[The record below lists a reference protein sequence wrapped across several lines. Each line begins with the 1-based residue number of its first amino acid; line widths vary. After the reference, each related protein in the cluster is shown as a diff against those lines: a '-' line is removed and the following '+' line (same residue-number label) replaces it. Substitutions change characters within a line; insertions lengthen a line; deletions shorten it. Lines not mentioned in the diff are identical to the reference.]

1 MNDRS
6 DQPRDP
12 ESGQVPPH
20 AGAEDPTVE
29 QPRTEA
35 ETAKLAEPADTAKAD
50 DAEKPA
56 EETTTAN
63 AQQAPPAPGQ
73 VPPAPGQAAYG
84 TPPPGWVPPAGFQAP
99 PRQGGFRRFAG
110 HRATQL
116 VGVGLLGMLIG
127 GGIVGGIAAATFH
140 DGGRPGIHRSYDGNG
155 GPGGRDFRGPGS
167 DNRGP
172 GFDGRGYGG

>member
-29 QPRTEA
+29 QPRPDADETTEA
-35 ETAKLAEPADTAKAD
+35 AKPVESAKSD
-50 DAEKPA
+50 DAEKPV
-56 EETTTAN
+56 EETTAAN

-84 TPPPGWVPPAGFQAP
+84 PPPPGWVPAGLQAP

-140 DGGRPGIHRSYDGNG
+140 DGGRPGIHRSYDG
-155 GPGGRDFRGPGS
+155 GRDNRGPGNF

-172 GFDGRGYGG
+172 GFDGRGGYGG

>member
-29 QPRTEA
+29 QPRPEA
-35 ETAKLAEPADTAKAD
+35 ETAKLEEPAEAAKSED
-50 DAEKPA
+50 VEKPA
-56 EETTTAN
+56 EETTAAN

-73 VPPAPGQAAYG
+73 VPPAQGQAAYG
-84 TPPPGWVPPAGFQAP
+84 PPPPGWVPAGLQAP
-99 PRQGGFRRFAG
+99 PRRGGFRRFAG

-140 DGGRPGIHRSYDGNG
+140 DGGRPSIHRSYDG
-155 GPGGRDFRGPGS
+155 GS
-167 DNRGP
+167 GNRGP
-172 GFDGRGYGG
+172 GNFDGRGGYGG